1 MATTTMMMTA
11 MWTPMQ
17 PEFDD
22 VDDDI
27 DELEMLPSCE
37 KANILEQ
44 TSDVCD
50 AITKVSVLYLAAD
63 YDTHQLAQIC
73 QLVFAIIRSMTIAL
87 PAWHRICHDHQL
99 KVRLIP
105 RDVVTRWNSTY
116 DMLQFASNY
125 RVAID
130 GITADKSL
138 KLRKFE
144 LDDGDWEVIDDLV
157 LVLSVCYSLSCMVCD
172 SHSPYHS
179 YTKKQLFSSR
189 APRYRS
195 WGSS

>member
-1 MATTTMMMTA
+1 MSDDGEDDNDGDDYDDDDSDVDSNA
-11 MWTPMQ
+11 

-99 KVRLIP
+99 KV
-105 RDVVTRWNSTY
+105 DSST
-116 DMLQFASNY
+116 
-125 RVAID
+125 
-130 GITADKSL
+130 
-138 KLRKFE
+138 
-144 LDDGDWEVIDDLV
+144 
-157 LVLSVCYSLSCMVCD
+157 
-172 SHSPYHS
+172 
-179 YTKKQLFSSR
+179 
-189 APRYRS
+189 
-195 WGSS
+195 